1 MTTRWWVL
9 RTCWHGTER
18 GWQRGAQ
25 PSRARAAAVMAAAP
39 CPATGRPAA
48 AGPAVRRAALQRR
61 RVLLS
66 RRVTGGQQ
74 PIHWKS
80 FPAAPRATVP
90 RRRSAPAARRPCSG
104 RRHGHLRC
112 GILPASQQRR
122 ITSRCWQPGRAGLC
136 QGLPLAHLSSTPQRP
151 SLPLP
156 PVASQLLPHGCRQAR
171 GSPAQPPLGARVRGP
186 AASSNWTSTTPDSS
200 ASCQPATTP
209 PSSGPFVHT
218 SEGGSC
224 LDIPHPA
231 KQRR

>member
-66 RRVTGGQQ
+66 PRVTGGQQ
-74 PIHWKS
+74 PIHCKS

-90 RRRSAPAARRPCSG
+90 RRRSAPAARLPCSG

-112 GILPASQQRR
+112 GIRPASQQRR
-122 ITSRCWQPGRAGLC
+122 ISSRCWQPGRAGLC
-136 QGLPLAHLSSTPQRP
+136 QGLLLAHLSSTPAAP
-151 SLPLP
+151 KSAAA
-156 PVASQLLPHGCRQAR
+156 ASGLA
-171 GSPAQPPLGARVRGP
+171 AAAARVQAGAGQPCTAAPGSSCPGP
-186 AASSNWTSTTPDSS
+186 SGLQQLDEYHARLKRELPASDYS
-200 ASCQPATTP
+200 ALVRA
-209 PSSGPFVHT
+209 
-218 SEGGSC
+218 
-224 LDIPHPA
+224 IRA
-231 KQRR
+231 YK